1 MSLSLTKIDKNEYKY
16 NRSSSIEYDKLC
28 LNISSKYG
36 NNKCIVTPSGM
47 SAIDLVFNSIFV
59 ENKWKSINIIYS
71 WELYC
76 DTPLLFEYYKKMYTN
91 MDLTLYEVPI
101 SSNIYDNERII
112 DLFENKV
119 KNEINIFYVE
129 SCSNMSGW
137 FFDIDIITQMRQL
150 SKKLYFIIDNTWL
163 TSTIFNPFM
172 YDVDITVI
180 SLSKHYS
187 GGHCI
192 SGALICKNREYY
204 EIAKNYYTIKGYH
217 VSTHVCTTILD
228 NINLMKERLIKTSN
242 IANDVANY
250 LKKQKQV
257 SEVSYPLLENHA
269 SYRLKNQ
276 YFKLIVDG
284 KIIGPDVFSFAID
297 EKENVLIKKLKSMN
311 ILNLKT
317 SYGGGDS
324 RIESTPIEISNKTW
338 CRISIGYNDNYEK
351 IIKGLNEIFVPF

>member
-28 LNISSKYG
+28 SIISSKYG

-47 SAIDLVFNSIFV
+47 SAIDLVFNSIYV

-71 WELYC
+71 WELYYE
-76 DTPLLFEYYKKMYTN
+76 TPLLFEYYKKIYTN

-101 SSNIYDNERII
+101 TSNIYDNERII

-119 KNEINIFYVE
+119 RNEINIFYVE

-137 FFDIDIITQMRQL
+137 FFDIDIITQIRKL

-163 TSTIFNPFM
+163 TSTIFNPFV
-172 YDVDITVI
+172 YDVDITVL

-192 SGALICKNREYY
+192 SGALICKNIDYY
-204 EIAKNYYTIKGYH
+204 EIAKTNYTIKGYH

-228 NINLMKERLIKTSN
+228 NMNQMKERLIKTSN
-242 IANDVANY
+242 IANDVAKY
-250 LKKQKQV
+250 LKKQKQIL
-257 SEVSYPLLENHA
+257 EVSYPLFENHA
-269 SYRLKNQ
+269 SYRLRNK
-276 YFKLIVDG
+276 YFKLIIDG

-297 EKENVLIKKLKSMN
+297 ENENVLIKKLKNMN

-324 RIESTPIEISNKTW
+324 RIESTPIEIGNTTW
-338 CRISIGYNDNYEK
+338 CRISIGYNDDYEK
-351 IIKGLNEIFVPF
+351 IIKGLNEILVPF

>member
-28 LNISSKYG
+28 SIISSKYG

-47 SAIDLVFNSIFV
+47 SAIDLAFNSIFV
-59 ENKWKSINIIYS
+59 ENKWKSINLIYS
-71 WELYC
+71 WELYSE
-76 DTPLLFEYYKKMYTN
+76 TPLLFEYYKKIYTN
-91 MDLTLYEVPI
+91 MDLKLYEVPI
-101 SSNIYDNERII
+101 SSNISDNERII

-119 KNEINIFYVE
+119 RNEINIFFVE

-137 FFDIDIITQMRQL
+137 FFDIDIIKQIRQL

-172 YDVDITVI
+172 YDVDITVV

-192 SGALICKNREYY
+192 SGALICKNIDYY

-217 VSTHVCTTILD
+217 FSTHICTIILD
-228 NINLMKERLIKTSN
+228 NMNQMKERLIKTSN

-250 LKKQKQV
+250 LKKQKQI
-257 SEVSYPLLENHA
+257 SEVSYPLLENHT
-269 SYRLKNQ
+269 SYRLRKK
-276 YFKLIVDG
+276 YFKLIIDE

-297 EKENVLIKKLKSMN
+297 EKKNVLIKKLKNMN

-324 RIESTPIEISNKTW
+324 RIESTPIEIGNITW

-351 IIKGLNEIFVPF
+351 IIKGLNEIFVAF